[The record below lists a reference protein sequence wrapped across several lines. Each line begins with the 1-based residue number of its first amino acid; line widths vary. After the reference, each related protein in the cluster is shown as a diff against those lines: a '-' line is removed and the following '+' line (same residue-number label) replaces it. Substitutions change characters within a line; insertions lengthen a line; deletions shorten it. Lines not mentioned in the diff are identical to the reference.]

1 MISVNGNVAALVCK
15 DVVELARQ
23 TGAALE
29 VNLFHREV
37 YREKAIKKLL
47 EDAGATN
54 VLGVGEES
62 SATIPE
68 ISSER
73 RIVDP
78 KGILK
83 ADLVFVPLE
92 DGDRTEALTKMGKK
106 VVTVDLNPLSRT
118 ARSASITIVDNV
130 VRAVPLLVE
139 ETRRLKVASRKV
151 VESLVSDFN
160 NRENIGRTLGFIAK
174 RIAEISGNTNMGVSD
189 VSEIITTVK

>member
-15 DVVELARQ
+15 DVVELAHQ
-23 TGAALE
+23 AEATLE
-29 VNLFHREV
+29 VNLFHREAN
-37 YREKAIKKLL
+37 REKAIKKLL

-54 VLGVGEES
+54 VLGIGEES

-73 RIVDP
+73 RRVDP

-92 DGDRTEALTKMGKK
+92 DGDRTETLTKMGKK

-118 ARSASITIVDNV
+118 ARSASITIVDNI
-130 VRAVPLLVE
+130 VRAVPLLVG
-139 ETRRLKVASRKV
+139 ETRRLKVASRKLS
-151 VESLVSDFN
+151 ESVVSDFN
-160 NRENIGRTLGFIAK
+160 NMENIGRTLGFISK
-174 RIAEISGNTNMGVSD
+174 RLAEISGNTNIGVSD
-189 VSEIITTVK
+189 VSEITTMVK

>member
-23 TGAALE
+23 AEAALE
-29 VNLFHREV
+29 VNLFHREAH
-37 YREKAIKKLL
+37 REKAIKKLL

-78 KGILK
+78 EGILK

-130 VRAVPLLVE
+130 VRAVPLLVD

-151 VESLVSDFN
+151 LESLVSDFN
-160 NRENIGRTLGFIAK
+160 NRENIGRTLRFISR

-189 VSEIITTVK
+189 VSEITTMVK